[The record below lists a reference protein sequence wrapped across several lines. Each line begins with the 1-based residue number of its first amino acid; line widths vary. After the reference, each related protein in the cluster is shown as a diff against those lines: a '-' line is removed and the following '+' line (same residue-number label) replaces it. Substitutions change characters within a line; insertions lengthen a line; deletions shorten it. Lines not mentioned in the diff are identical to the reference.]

1 MNDPKLCGVNQDF
14 GCTGTPNRGRGAMAT
29 AKSTFL
35 KTKRPGKDLNDPL
48 FSDIL
53 AWTNDNA
60 SDLISGFFLQTTDW
74 TKGQIDE
81 AIKDLPGDIEQ
92 PQTARKY
99 LRDSLPAKPLVSI
112 TNRELS
118 KIVFAP
124 AHKSHISAKPKTI
137 VANIDLY
144 CQFQLAKLALSEARQ
159 FKMAIGWEH
168 SQHFVFDIRTSLER
182 TAAILLELNELKHHI
197 QQDNTNRIPNP
208 SIAVISPDDR
218 KAHLIR
224 KQGYYFYHCTQFK
237 HRRRPL

>member
-1 MNDPKLCGVNQDF
+1 
-14 GCTGTPNRGRGAMAT
+14 MA
-29 AKSTFL
+29 AARSTLL
-35 KTKRPGKDLNDPL
+35 KPKRPGKDLNDPL

-60 SDLISGFFLQTTDW
+60 SDLISGFFLEAADW

-92 PQTARKY
+92 PQTARQY
-99 LRDSLPAKPLVSI
+99 LRASLPDKPLVSI

-124 AHKSHISAKPKTI
+124 KNKSDLPDKPKKI

-144 CQFQLAKLALSEARQ
+144 CQCQLAKLTLSDKPQ

-182 TAAILLELNELKHHI
+182 VAAILLELNELKHHI
-197 QQDNTNRIPNP
+197 QQDKTNRIQSP
-208 SIAVISPDDR
+208 SIAVISPDER
-218 KAHLIR
+218 NAHLIR
-224 KQGYYFYHCTQFK
+224 EQGYYFYHCTQFK
-237 HRRRPL
+237 PRRSLLKKPSIPKRSNRGQRSC

>member
-1 MNDPKLCGVNQDF
+1 
-14 GCTGTPNRGRGAMAT
+14 MAK

-35 KTKRPGKDLNDPL
+35 KTKRPGKDLSDPL
-48 FSDIL
+48 FADIL

-60 SDLISGFFLQTTDW
+60 SDLISGFFLQVADW

-144 CQFQLAKLALSEARQ
+144 CQFQLAKLALSETRQ

-218 KAHLIR
+218 NAHLIR
-224 KQGYYFYHCTQFK
+224 EQGYYFYHCTQFK

>member
-1 MNDPKLCGVNQDF
+1 
-14 GCTGTPNRGRGAMAT
+14 MAT
-29 AKSTFL
+29 AKSTLL

-60 SDLISGFFLQTTDW
+60 SDLISGFFLQVADW

-99 LRDSLPAKPLVSI
+99 LRDSLPAKPLVTI

-144 CQFQLAKLALSEARQ
+144 CQFQLAKLALSDTPQ

-168 SQHFVFDIRTSLER
+168 SQHFVFDIRTSLEH
-182 TAAILLELNELKHHI
+182 TAAILLELKELKHHI
-197 QQDNTNRIPNP
+197 QKDNTNRIPDP

-218 KAHLIR
+218 NAHLIR
-224 KQGYYFYHCTQFK
+224 EQGYYFYHCTHFK
-237 HRRRPL
+237 PRRRPL

>member
-1 MNDPKLCGVNQDF
+1 
-14 GCTGTPNRGRGAMAT
+14 MAT
-29 AKSTFL
+29 AKSTLL

-74 TKGQIDE
+74 TKDQIDE
-81 AIKDLPGDIEQ
+81 AINDLPGDIEQ
-92 PQTARKY
+92 PQTARQY
-99 LRDSLPAKPLVSI
+99 FRASLPAKPLVSI

-118 KIVFAP
+118 KIVFAS
-124 AHKSHISAKPKTI
+124 AQKSNLSTKPKTI

-144 CQFQLAKLALSEARQ
+144 CQFQLAKLALSETSQ

-182 TAAILLELNELKHHI
+182 AAGILLELNELKHHI
-197 QQDNTNRIPNP
+197 QQDN
-208 SIAVISPDDR
+208 ISLFDQPM
-218 KAHLIR
+218 LCFNI
-224 KQGYYFYHCTQFK
+224 
-237 HRRRPL
+237 

>member
-1 MNDPKLCGVNQDF
+1 
-14 GCTGTPNRGRGAMAT
+14 MAT
-29 AKSTFL
+29 AKSTLL

-144 CQFQLAKLALSEARQ
+144 IIAKRTPRPNHQGRGVLFVVEGTDPRLQPLPAGLNVLDKLHSIEVLGRVQGRIQGNDEDSLIKMGQVVVAPNAFRLLAQLAGLFNRTHPDPCEMIPMVRAFTGMGVQAGTELSRP
-159 FKMAIGWEH
+159 GY
-168 SQHFVFDIRTSLER
+168 VDD
-182 TAAILLELNELKHHI
+182 LL
-197 QQDNTNRIPNP
+197 P
-208 SIAVISPDDR
+208 V
-218 KAHLIR
+218 
-224 KQGYYFYHCTQFK
+224 
-237 HRRRPL
+237 

>member
-1 MNDPKLCGVNQDF
+1 
-14 GCTGTPNRGRGAMAT
+14 MAT
-29 AKSTFL
+29 AKSTLL
-35 KTKRPGKDLNDPL
+35 KTNRPGKDSNDPL

-53 AWTNDNA
+53 TWTNDNA
-60 SDLISGFFLQTTDW
+60 SDLISGFFLQATDW

-81 AIKDLPGDIEQ
+81 AINDLPGDIEN
-92 PQTARKY
+92 PQTARQY
-99 LRDSLPAKPLVSI
+99 LRASLPAKPLVSI

-124 AHKSHISAKPKTI
+124 AHKSNLSTKPKTI

-144 CQFQLAKLALSEARQ
+144 CQCQLAKLTLSDTPQ
-159 FKMAIGWEH
+159 FKMAIGWKH

-182 TAAILLELNELKHHI
+182 VAAILLELNELKHHI
-197 QQDNTNRIPNP
+197 QQDKTNRIPNP

-224 KQGYYFYHCTQFK
+224 EQGYYLYHCTQFK
-237 HRRRPL
+237 PRRRPL